1 MNTADLLADA
11 EALAADDETAGVVW
25 CDHCDKPVRVVP
37 TDPADLLH
45 TTWECVHGGFRRGH
59 VVRCVQ
65 DDNCPNLFTYSH
77 TC

>member
-25 CDHCDKPVRVVP
+25 CEHCAKPVRVIP
-37 TDPADLLH
+37 TDPTDLLR
-45 TTWECVHGGFRRGH
+45 TTWECVNAGLRRGH
-59 VVRCVQ
+59 LVACQQ
-65 DDNCPNLFTYSH
+65 DDNCRHPFTYSH